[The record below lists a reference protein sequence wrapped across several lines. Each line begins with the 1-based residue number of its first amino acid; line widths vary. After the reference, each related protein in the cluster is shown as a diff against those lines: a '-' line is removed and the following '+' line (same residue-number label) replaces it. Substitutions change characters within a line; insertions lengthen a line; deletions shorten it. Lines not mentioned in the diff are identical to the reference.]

1 MDQGVGSSEKVEGAS
16 GFVFK
21 PGMRR
26 ADFSGSKSQSRSPC
40 VIRGR
45 GDKRIVRARG
55 VVVIVAN
62 DDYGRVQNVIQTM

>member
-1 MDQGVGSSEKVEGAS
+1 
-16 GFVFK
+16 
-21 PGMRR
+21 MRR